1 MVASLCVPLAEAANR
16 RIADLAAR
24 RGAAGAQY
32 LVVRNGVP
40 WIDICCGHASVAS
53 RRAVTPQTTFNA
65 YSVTKPF
72 TAAAVLALAEAGCLD
87 LNEPVGAAAGVD
99 GLGAYGTVQDTLLHR
114 AGFRNPNPLRW
125 IHLAEEHAGF
135 DEAAFVRERV
145 ELLRGTRPGW
155 RRSRYSNLGYLLL
168 GLAIERASAN
178 RFTSSLGRLVFDALS
193 LESDDFLRFEIVDP
207 SRHANGHFRRDS
219 LVNFIVGLLVD
230 RRALLYCEAHG
241 WVQLRPHQVNGSAY
255 GGLLA
260 NARGL
265 VRFGQAVLGTSPGL
279 SASVRQRLLEIVPGP
294 GPVRTLGFFAGGV
307 GRRRWLAHAGGG
319 LGAYCELRLYP
330 DLQAVSALLTNG
342 PGLADVH
349 ALDGLDATWL
359 DVAST

>member
-1 MVASLCVPLAEAANR
+1 
-16 RIADLAAR
+16 
-24 RGAAGAQY
+24 
-32 LVVRNGVP
+32 
-40 WIDICCGHASVAS
+40 VAS
-53 RRAVTPQTTFNA
+53 RRVVTPQTTFNV
-65 YSVTKPF
+65 YSITKPF
-72 TAAAVLALAEAGCLD
+72 TAAAVLALAQAGRLD

-114 AGFRNPNPLRW
+114 AGFQNPNPLRW

-145 ELLRGTRPGW
+145 SALRGTHPGW
-155 RRSRYSNLGYLLL
+155 RRSGYSNLGYLLL
-168 GLAIERASAN
+168 GLAIERASVS

-193 LESDDFLRFEIVDP
+193 LELEDCLGFEIADP
-207 SRHANGHFRRDS
+207 SRHANGHFRRYS
-219 LVNFIVGLLVD
+219 LVNFVLGLLVD
-230 RRALLYCEAHG
+230 RRALVGGETHG
-241 WVQLRPHQVNGSAY
+241 WVELRLHQVNGSAY

-265 VRFGQAVLGTSPGL
+265 VRFGQAVLGTPPGF

-294 GPVRTLGFFAGGV
+294 GPRRTLGFVAGGA

-319 LGAYCELRLYP
+319 LGAYGELRLYP
-330 DLQAVSALLTNG
+330 DLHAVSALLTNG

-349 ALDGLDATWL
+349 ALDRLDETWL
-359 DVAST
+359 GGASA